1 MLSIRNNIALL
12 VSSLSLSLPLTPSVI
27 SWFQSG
33 FRKPL
38 APEPRNVQP
47 QTLTPYCGLV
57 EFYLPK
63 DWASLPH
70 YFSTLLLV
78 TKFVALDTSF
88 HGTIK

>member
-1 MLSIRNNIALL
+1 MGSLSPSPPL
-12 VSSLSLSLPLTPSVI
+12 SLSLSFP
-27 SWFQSG
+27 G
-33 FRKPL
+33 FNQALEKRL

-47 QTLTPYCGLV
+47 QTLTPYCGLL

-88 HGTIK
+88 HGAIK